1 MIFITFYIKSK
12 EFIKNQQKPST
23 FKTFK
28 NATKLALNL
37 KNSAVIGSTLRYVNC
52 LIGSRTVAFEEADRM
67 AVGRARPKLYILW
80 IAWRNLVAKGRR
92 GGLSVMTVVS
102 IAGIAIGVAA
112 LIIVLSVMG
121 GFEQDLRGKMLRGQP
136 NLEILNR
143 NAVAGFGLK
152 DHPVEE
158 FERLFPE
165 ATAIEPYTEADV
177 VLKQRSHLT
186 SATLFGVDPN
196 RQGHLWGFG
205 SSVIEGDMK
214 DIGALH
220 ALGGISGGKQLP
232 GIMLGQQLA
241 DQLGADVG
249 DEIIVLSPQSN
260 MGTAL
265 SGGTVSRSYSVV
277 GKFRTGLFN
286 YDARWAVV
294 SLAEGRKFMADYD
307 ESLDQDEY
315 VSGVAVNVKDPLTIQ
330 KSVNRVFGHDEKLG
344 TLPKSSGDLIP
355 LTWEKANSSLLFALK
370 LEKFAM
376 GSILMLIVIVAAFS
390 ISGTMMMTVFHKR
403 GQVSLLR
410 SLGMNRSDIARLYMT
425 HGFTIGTVGI
435 LLGLLIGIAVCAL
448 IKSFAVIPLPAGVYH
463 LRSLPCR
470 WLWLDYM
477 VICLSAWGFSLL
489 ASTYPAL
496 TAARQDPGQG
506 LRYL

>member
-1 MIFITFYIKSK
+1 
-12 EFIKNQQKPST
+12 
-23 FKTFK
+23 
-28 NATKLALNL
+28 
-37 KNSAVIGSTLRYVNC
+37 
-52 LIGSRTVAFEEADRM
+52 M
-67 AVGRARPKLYILW
+67 AVGRAKPKFYIAW
-80 IAWRNLVAKGRR
+80 IAWRNLVPRGRR
-92 GGLSVMTVVS
+92 GGLSVMTLVS
-102 IAGIAIGVAA
+102 ILGIAIGVAA

-121 GFEQDLRGKMLRGQP
+121 GFEQDLRSKMLRGQP
-136 NLEILNR
+136 NLEIMNK

-152 DHPVEE
+152 QHPVED

-165 ATAIEPYTEADV
+165 ATAVEPYTEADV

-196 RQGHLWGFG
+196 RKGHLWGFG
-205 SSVIEGDMK
+205 GAVIEGEMSG
-214 DIGALH
+214 IGALQPV
-220 ALGGISGGKQLP
+220 GGSDFPGGKRHP
-232 GIMLGQQLA
+232 GIVLGQQLA
-241 DQLGADVG
+241 EQLGADVG
-249 DEIIVLSPQSN
+249 DEIVVLSPQTN
-260 MGTAL
+260 VGTAL
-265 SGGTVSRSYSVV
+265 AGGTVSRTYVV
-277 GKFRTGLFN
+277 CGKFRTGLFN

-294 SLAEGRKFMADYD
+294 GLGEGRKFMADYD

-315 VSGVAVNVKDPLTIQ
+315 VSGVAVNVADPLAIQ
-330 KSVNRVFGHDEKLG
+330 KTVDRVFGRAGVPG
-344 TLPKSSGDLIP
+344 TMPQAFGDLIP
-355 LTWEKANSSLLFALK
+355 LTWEKANLSLLFALK

-410 SLGMNRSDIARLYMT
+410 SLGMSKGDIAKLYLT

-435 LLGLLIGIAVCAL
+435 LMGLLFGLGICAL

-463 LRSLPCR
+463 LRSLPCK
-470 WLWLDYM
+470 WLWMDYSI
-477 VICLSAWGFSLL
+477 ICLSAWGFSLI

>member
-1 MIFITFYIKSK
+1 MT
-12 EFIKNQQKPST
+12 
-23 FKTFK
+23 
-28 NATKLALNL
+28 
-37 KNSAVIGSTLRYVNC
+37 
-52 LIGSRTVAFEEADRM
+52 
-67 AVGRARPKLYILW
+67 VGRARPKLYILW

-92 GGLSVMTVVS
+92 GGLSVMTTVS

-121 GFEQDLRGKMLRGQP
+121 GFEQDLRSKMLRGQP

-152 DHPVEE
+152 SHPVAE
-158 FERLFPE
+158 FERLIPE
-165 ATAIEPYTEADV
+165 ASAIEPYTEADV

-186 SATLFGVDPN
+186 SATLFGVDPS

-205 SSVIEGDMK
+205 NSVVEGEMK
-214 DIGALH
+214 DIGTLQAI
-220 ALGGISGGKQLP
+220 GGLTGGRQVP

-241 DQLGADVG
+241 DQLGADIG
-249 DEIIVLSPQSN
+249 DEIVVLSPQSN
-260 MGTAL
+260 VGTAL
-265 SGGTVSRSYSVV
+265 AGGTVSRSYVVV

-286 YDARWAVV
+286 YDAKWAVV

-307 ESLDQDEY
+307 ESLDQDDY
-315 VSGVAVNVKDPLTIQ
+315 VSGVAVNVKDPLSIQ
-330 KSVNRVFGHDEKLG
+330 KTVDRVFGHGEKAG
-344 TLPKSSGDLIP
+344 TIPKDYGELIP

-410 SLGMNRSDIARLYMT
+410 SLGMSRGDVARLYMT

-435 LLGLLIGIAVCAL
+435 LLGLVIGIAVCAL
-448 IKSFAVIPLPAGVYH
+448 IKSFAVIPLPSGVYH

-470 WLWLDYM
+470 WLWLDYG
-477 VICLSAWGFSLL
+477 VICLCAWGFSLL

-496 TAARQDPGQG
+496 TAAKQDPGQG